1 MVGGDFHVHG
11 TKNLYVVDASVF
23 ETIPNGNVHAT
34 VAASAMKA
42 AEGFL
47 LEMREGKNKNE

>member
-1 MVGGDFHVHG
+1 VVGGDFHVHG